1 MTSRATIAVRRGLLV
16 LLLTLT
22 LTSCAPNTRQ
32 TASVERAAALAERG
46 DHAAAAREYEAVAAS
61 TAESLIAN
69 AAWLPAAREWLR
81 AANPDAAAQA
91 LARLMP
97 PLDELQVFDR

>member
-16 LLLTLT
+16 LLTLT

-46 DHAAAAREYEAVAAS
+46 DHAAAAREYEAVAA
-61 TAESLIAN
+61 
-69 AAWLPAAREWLR
+69 
-81 AANPDAAAQA
+81 
-91 LARLMP
+91 
-97 PLDELQVFDR
+97 